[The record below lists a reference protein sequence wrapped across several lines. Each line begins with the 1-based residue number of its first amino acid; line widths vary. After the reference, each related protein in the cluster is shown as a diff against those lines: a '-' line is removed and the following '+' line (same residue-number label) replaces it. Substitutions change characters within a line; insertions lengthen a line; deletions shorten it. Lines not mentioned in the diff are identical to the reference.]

1 MKRVISVLLISLL
14 ILSLAACGNNQTV
27 DTNSTTGGTT
37 GSAEPLPS
45 ETTGAQGQQSTSGAE
60 QSTTAVGGTQAT
72 TAAVS
77 GTQATTTV
85 SSTDK
90 TTKPAGSGNVVQTT
104 TRKKLDFPSSSLGL
118 DKKTVGD
125 NILSPLSGVKYTLK
139 WMDDFNGTTLDSK
152 NWTVRTVNANA
163 SEGQVNKPE
172 NVKVANGKLSFEL
185 KRETATCDGGNGLTY
200 TKKFTGGKIDSQ
212 GKQYFKYGRIEVYC
226 KLPYGKGMWPAF
238 WTVGDTTVGDRE
250 AWWPWGGEIDIMEM
264 FGKSNTE
271 TVVSGGVW
279 YYPPQDYENFDY
291 SKGKSKSRSG
301 DASIRHPKSKFSD
314 GYHLYG
320 IEWTRDTLTFYFDN
334 ENWGTID
341 ISGYDF
347 SYAMHNYH
355 MLILNYA
362 VEGFGLIPGTNGQR
376 RYDGREPG
384 ADAVIPQTF
393 DVDWVKVWQR

>member
-125 NILSPLSGVKYTLK
+125 NI
-139 WMDDFNGTTLDSK
+139 
-152 NWTVRTVNANA
+152 
-163 SEGQVNKPE
+163 
-172 NVKVANGKLSFEL
+172 
-185 KRETATCDGGNGLTY
+185 
-200 TKKFTGGKIDSQ
+200 
-212 GKQYFKYGRIEVYC
+212 
-226 KLPYGKGMWPAF
+226 
-238 WTVGDTTVGDRE
+238 
-250 AWWPWGGEIDIMEM
+250 
-264 FGKSNTE
+264 
-271 TVVSGGVW
+271 
-279 YYPPQDYENFDY
+279 YPHFQ
-291 SKGKSKSRSG
+291 
-301 DASIRHPKSKFSD
+301 A
-314 GYHLYG
+314 
-320 IEWTRDTLTFYFDN
+320 
-334 ENWGTID
+334 
-341 ISGYDF
+341 
-347 SYAMHNYH
+347 
-355 MLILNYA
+355 
-362 VEGFGLIPGTNGQR
+362 
-376 RYDGREPG
+376 
-384 ADAVIPQTF
+384 
-393 DVDWVKVWQR
+393 